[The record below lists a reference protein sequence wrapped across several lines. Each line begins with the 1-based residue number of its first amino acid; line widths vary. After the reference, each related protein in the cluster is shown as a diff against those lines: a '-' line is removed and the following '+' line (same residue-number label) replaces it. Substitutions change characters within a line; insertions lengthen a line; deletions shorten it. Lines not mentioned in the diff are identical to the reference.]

1 MRKLHSLIKNQR
13 IRIDNHHRGDGS
25 ALNEKGI
32 HIHKETKRPVEG
44 ELRSVEIE
52 VPLNNTAPF
61 KVYSEKEAYDQI
73 PRALKKEIQEAFK
86 DENVKE
92 NFVAKV
98 LDVLS
103 SCQEDMTRDKAFK
116 AIENISKYFDLNW
129 TEDNVRKMVEKEM
142 GNTRYKAYVK
152 DQEDDTCY
160 RLTLSPKE
168 KHIEINDLM
177 QKDFPS
183 PRHHED

>member
-1 MRKLHSLIKNQR
+1 MRKLHPLIKKQR

-32 HIHKETKRPVEG
+32 HIHKETKRPIEG
-44 ELRSVEIE
+44 KLRSVEIE

-73 PRALKKEIQEAFK
+73 PRALKKEIQKAFK
-86 DENVKE
+86 DENMKE
-92 NFVAKV
+92 DFVAKV

-103 SCQEDMTRDKAFK
+103 SCQEDMTPDKAFK

-129 TEDNVRKMVEKEM
+129 TEDNVRKMVEKGM
-142 GNTRYKAYVK
+142 KSIRYEAYIK
-152 DQEDDTCY
+152 DHEDETCY
-160 RLTLSPKE
+160 HLTLSPIE
-168 KHIEINDLM
+168 KHIEISDLM

-183 PRHHED
+183 LRYNG